1 MTLDWA
7 SEPYGIVHIDF
18 RDLKVTFQFSS
29 QNCDFWTSDLLG
41 NRNAFMTHFVFF
53 FLQNIHHWSFTIIVS
68 IDHYCKENAWE
79 LDGLNF
85 DLLRKIRQFS
95 KLLHGIPMLLD
106 GYGNW
111 KRKLFDLQSDLRD
124 STELYRKRPSEL
136 RVLGLRILHFSLGMS
151 WIDLQNTTPFILGK
165 PYLKW
170 PQN

>member
-1 MTLDWA
+1 MALKTA
-7 SEPYGIVHIDF
+7 SELYETVHIDF

-29 QNCDFWTSDLLG
+29 QNCDFWTSDSLG

-53 FLQNIHHWSFTIIVS
+53 FLQNIHHWSFSTMVS
-68 IDHYCKENAWE
+68 IDRYCKENAWE

-95 KLLHGIPMLLD
+95 KLLHGIPMLLE

-111 KRKLFDLQSDLRD
+111 KRKLSDLQSDFRD
-124 STELYRKRPSEL
+124 PTAWTGIDPRNCAFMASELSIDPSEWA
-136 RVLGLRILHFSLGMS
+136 GATSEYY
-151 WIDLQNTTPFILGK
+151 PFIPWETVSKL
-165 PYLKW
+165 